1 MNIKLVAI
9 GIALI
14 IAGII
19 LVGATVYQELVE
31 EPQWPEDYHMTP
43 QPTAKYEWRSRNPT
57 LTGIGAGLI
66 GSAVTLLLVGL
77 TWRRH

>member
-1 MNIKLVAI
+1 MNTKLVGI

-31 EPQWPEDYHMTP
+31 EPQFPEDYHITP
-43 QPTAKYEWRSRNPT
+43 QPTAKYEWRSRN
-57 LTGIGAGLI
+57 LTITYLGEVLIPFGLLFI
-66 GSAVTLLLVGL
+66 ALGL
-77 TWRRH
+77 KWKN

>member
-31 EPQWPEDYHMTP
+31 EPQFPEDYHMTP
-43 QPTAKYEWRSRNPT
+43 QPTAKYEWRSRN
-57 LTGIGAGLI
+57 LTITYLGEVLIPLGLLFI
-66 GSAVTLLLVGL
+66 ALGL
-77 TWRRH
+77 KWKN